1 MNSELW
7 LAYFHQNQL
16 HRREPAWSAPTSMP
30 ATTARPLARSLSH
43 FQLGESGEGK
53 FLLAEARR
61 AYPADFAYCQA
72 LDLFI
77 KEEQEHARLL
87 GHLVARFGGSLIRSH
102 WTHFLFRLLRRALS
116 VHFEIQILVIA
127 ELVGTAYY
135 RLLERY
141 SGDVPLAEVCAL
153 ILRDEGRHVAFH
165 AERCRTNQARWLPI
179 EYAAWAAQFQF
190 FFVVAAHVA
199 WADHRPALT
208 ALGATRA
215 EFFSETRR
223 EVIAFLD
230 GIVGATSEEIHTPD
244 GMCMPRT
251 AAHERVDGDVSE
263 NAELGSAH
271 ETWG

>member
-16 HRREPAWSAPTSMP
+16 HRREPVWNAPPSMP
-30 ATTARPLARSLSH
+30 PTVARHLARSLSH

-61 AYPADFAYCQA
+61 SYPSDFAYCQA

-87 GHLVARFGGSLIRSH
+87 GHLVARFGGSLIRLH

-141 SGDVPLAEVCAL
+141 SSDAALAEVCAL
-153 ILRDEGRHVAFH
+153 ILRDEGQHVAFH
-165 AERCRTNQARWLPI
+165 AERCRANQARSLPI
-179 EYAAWAAQFQF
+179 EYAAWAAQFQLF
-190 FFVVAAHVA
+190 LVVAAHVA
-199 WADHRPALT
+199 WTDHRPALM

-223 EVIAFLD
+223 EAIAFLD
-230 GIVGATSEEIHTPD
+230 DVAGARSDEIRTPD
-244 GMCMPRT
+244 GMCMPRR
-251 AAHERVDGDVSE
+251 AAPETVEGDASRNEELVS
-263 NAELGSAH
+263 AR
-271 ETWG
+271 ET